1 MKALSLMEF
10 MQAAPIDNQELYNCL
25 KLSKTY
31 LSPCYQNQMY
41 ANYLNQP
48 FTPEMI
54 VEKFK
59 GWDTTLMTQNSKN
72 YANYYGTISLDND
85 RIYIRGNFMK
95 FTIQNTMPRTLSD
108 FINDCQRAE
117 IELEF
122 KEQ

>member
-48 FTPEMI
+48 FTPELI
-54 VEKFK
+54 VDKFK
-59 GWDTTLMTQNSKN
+59 GWVKDNECDIYYYKDTSNFIECEYDKIYSVN
-72 YANYYGTISLDND
+72 GTMFFI
-85 RIYIRGNFMK
+85 
-95 FTIQNTMPRTLSD
+95 PRTLAD
-108 FINDCQRAE
+108 FINDCQRAG